1 MQIITI
7 LYSLENNGKKAILC
21 VQNWGRHCRPKYML
35 TSFLYTEPLT
45 SYSSRR
51 LYLENSSLDLSSCCC
66 LSFHWVVMLQ
76 SLPLRGQL
84 SSSGLRFCH
93 SFSFPVSMDFPPSWV
108 GLLPLRKK
116 ISHSIL
122 STPAPWTIWA
132 SSLSS
137 AFLVRG
143 WKITLVFIQL
153 LCNHDSKQIIQ
164 FCLKKYSG
172 KIMSLECCILITFN
186 SVLIPF

>member
-1 MQIITI
+1 
-7 LYSLENNGKKAILC
+7 
-21 VQNWGRHCRPKYML
+21 ML

-93 SFSFPVSMDFPPSWV
+93 SFSFSVSMDFPPSWV

-122 STPAPWTIWA
+122 SNPHPEQVELLPYPVPFWWEAGKSLLYSSNYYVIMTPN
-132 SSLSS
+132 
-137 AFLVRG
+137 
-143 WKITLVFIQL
+143 K
-153 LCNHDSKQIIQ
+153 
-164 FCLKKYSG
+164 
-172 KIMSLECCILITFN
+172 
-186 SVLIPF
+186 

>member
-1 MQIITI
+1 
-7 LYSLENNGKKAILC
+7 
-21 VQNWGRHCRPKYML
+21 ML

-108 GLLPLRKK
+108 GLLPLERK
-116 ISHSIL
+116 
-122 STPAPWTIWA
+122 
-132 SSLSS
+132 
-137 AFLVRG
+137 
-143 WKITLVFIQL
+143 
-153 LCNHDSKQIIQ
+153 
-164 FCLKKYSG
+164 Y
-172 KIMSLECCILITFN
+172 
-186 SVLIPF
+186 LIPFSPTPTPNNLSFFLIQCLSGERLENHSCIHPTVM